1 MPKEKN
7 RKRLG
12 GSFFRTVNFWMSV
25 GLSVLIVSVYVL
37 SRPDIRVLPAPK
49 ILEIIEAK
57 TLDFRF
63 ILRGP
68 IQPRD
73 DVVIVAV
80 DEKTEDELGRWQSS
94 GRQWIAKLLN
104 FLHDADARV
113 VGLDLALAEPDEGGG
128 VKLAEEL
135 KTQYLEQFPDIMTS
149 YPELLT
155 RLDLAKDAHDYDRQL
170 AQALRRL
177 GNVVLGFYHF
187 WNVES
192 ASHLTHEK
200 RTLHQQLIE
209 HAAYTM
215 IEGNA
220 DQPLPMTHS
229 YGIEANMA
237 IFSEAAKSVGHFNV
251 VPDLDGSIR
260 FTPLLIEYDGDYYP
274 SLSLEMSRVYLNPP
288 LPPIIHAIGTS
299 DGASIGWIEM
309 GDVLIPCD
317 EEGKLLIN
325 YYGPG
330 HTFPHYSLADVMLGK
345 IPPQAFSDKIVL
357 LGFTSNIYQDVHSTP
372 FQTDD
377 YPGVEIN
384 ATIIENILQNE
395 FLIRPRTLVLGEA
408 LLILSLGLIVGVAR
422 HRKKPLFTMF
432 IALLAI
438 FCVLG
443 IAQAAFI
450 VSKIWLNITYPVL
463 FVVLDY
469 LSIASYNY
477 FTEERQKRGIRNA
490 FQHYVSPTVVT
501 HMLDNMESLK
511 LGGER
516 TKLSA
521 LFSDIRGF
529 TSISEA
535 MTPDQLVEFLN
546 EYLSEM
552 TQIVLKYEGT
562 VDKYM
567 GDAIMAFYGAPLEQP
582 DHAAR
587 AGKTAVDMMIRLN
600 ELRVDWKERRLPPM
614 NIGIGINSGEMSVGN
629 MGSRERFDYTIM
641 GDNVNLA
648 SRLEGI
654 NKQYGTN
661 IVTSEFTCAL
671 LHNESFAVRELDTV
685 RVKGKEEPVKIYELF
700 GYDNVY
706 IHPQDM
712 LGAYLEGLQM
722 YKNQQW
728 QHAIQ
733 RFRQA
738 LNTYPDDAPSQMYI
752 DRCEQFLE
760 TSPPKNWD
768 GVFTMK
774 TK

>member
-1 MPKEKN
+1 MDSKKQ
-7 RKRLG
+7 RRFDLG
-12 GSFFRTVNFWMSV
+12 FFKTTNFWMSV
-25 GLSVLIVSVYVL
+25 ALSILIMSLYVL
-37 SRPDIRVLPAPK
+37 SRPDIRLLPAPK

-104 FLHDADARV
+104 ILRDADARV
-113 VGLDLALAEPDEGGG
+113 VGFDLALAEPDEGGG

-135 KTQYLEQFPDIMTS
+135 KAQYLDQFPDVMKS
-149 YPELLT
+149 YPEILNT
-155 RLDLAKDAHDYDRQL
+155 LDREKDAYDYDRQL
-170 AQALRRL
+170 AQAIRQF
-177 GNVVLGFYHF
+177 GNVVLGFYHY
-187 WNVES
+187 WDVES
-192 ASHLTHEK
+192 ASHLTPEK
-200 RTLHQQLIE
+200 RTLHQQLINR
-209 HAAYTM
+209 AAYTM

-220 DQPLPMTHS
+220 NQPLPMTRS
-229 YGIEANMA
+229 YGVEANMA

-260 FTPLLIEYDGDYYP
+260 FTPLLIDYDGDYYP
-274 SLSLEMSRVYLNPP
+274 SLSLEMSRIYLNPP

-299 DGASIGWIEM
+299 DGVSIGWIEM

-330 HTFPHYSLADVMLGK
+330 HTFPHYSLADVMQGK
-345 IPPQAFSDKIVL
+345 VPAQTFHNKILL

-372 FQTDD
+372 FQPDD

-384 ATIIENILQNE
+384 ATIIENILHDE
-395 FLIRPRTLVLGEA
+395 FLVRPRMLVLGEA
-408 LLILSLGLIVGVAR
+408 LLILLTGLIVGIAR
-422 HRKKPLFTMF
+422 HRKRPLFAMLV
-432 IALLAI
+432 ALLAVTCI
-438 FCVLG
+438 IG
-443 IAQAAFI
+443 IAQGAFI
-450 VSKIWLNITYPVL
+450 ITKIWLNVTYPVL
-463 FVVLDY
+463 FVILDY
-469 LSIASYNY
+469 LLIASYNY
-477 FTEERQKRGIRNA
+477 FTEERQKRGVRNA
-490 FQHYVSPTVVT
+490 FQHYVSPAVVT
-501 HMLDNMESLK
+501 HMLENIESLK

-516 TKLSA
+516 RKLTA

-529 TSISEA
+529 TSISEM

-567 GDAIMAFYGAPLEQP
+567 GDAIMAFYGAPLDQA
-582 DHAAR
+582 DHAIR
-587 AGKTAVDMMIRLN
+587 AGRTAVDMMIRLK
-600 ELRVDWKERRLPPM
+600 ELRVGWEERGLPPM
-614 NIGIGINSGEMSVGN
+614 NIGIGINSGDMSVGN

-661 IVTSEFTCAL
+661 IVISEFTCDL
-671 LHNESFAVRELDTV
+671 LHNESFTVRELDTV

-700 GYDNVY
+700 GYGSIY

-722 YKNQQW
+722 YKHQQW
-728 QHAIQ
+728 QQAIQ

-738 LNTYPDDAPSQMYI
+738 LKLYPGDAPTQMYLV
-752 DRCEQFLE
+752 RCEQFLE
-760 TSPPKNWD
+760 TPPPPNWD
-768 GVFTMK
+768 GVFVMK